1 MLRVLLRAKCLTCS
15 VAISRLVGFVKETFI
30 EAFDRGIVSVGQKTK
45 GYVAGTLAFSP
56 DLLKAMDFMDASLGA
71 IVNKLKQKDLY
82 EDTLII
88 VNSKHGQT
96 PIDPTAFKEIDP
108 KIFAAELVVPT
119 FHTTVKDHVP
129 CLNLIS
135 Y

>member
-1 MLRVLLRAKCLTCS
+1 VVT
-15 VAISRLVGFVKETFI
+15 SRLVSLAKKNPWKVS
-30 EAFDRGIVSVGQKTK
+30 DHDVVSVGQKTK

-71 IVNKLKQKDLY
+71 IVTKLKQKGLY

-96 PIDPTAFKEIDP
+96 PIDPIAFKEVDP
-108 KIFAAELVVPT
+108 KIFAADLVVPT
-119 FHTTVKDHVP
+119 FHTTVFW
-129 CLNLIS
+129 IS
-135 Y
+135 SPVSS